1 MEVFLLVSKDDQF
14 EDMAPDEEENLEIFA
29 KEIKIVTDSDEQDYT
44 LIEVYRI
51 DKCRSDFSDISVIMG
66 QLSRCGTPIQC
77 ITRLVSLL
85 LLNLILWRNLMTRYV
100 LKNLLIACKCMS
112 MPSSGDFCFLVI
124 QM

>member
-29 KEIKIVTDSDEQDYT
+29 KEIKIVTDSDGQDYT
-44 LIEVYRI
+44 LIEMYRI
-51 DKCRSDFSDISVIMG
+51 DKCRSDLSDVWFWRAFMII
-66 QLSRCGTPIQC
+66 
-77 ITRLVSLL
+77 
-85 LLNLILWRNLMTRYV
+85 LNLILRRNLMTRYV